1 MEKIVQRK
9 YKSGGNLALPLV
21 SSLLI
26 GAMSWHIVADYKEDK
41 RHEALI
47 EKSIRQNHELYKS
60 NKDLQQKV
68 DTLETELEESEDEMF
83 MMKKSIK
90 AMEKE
95 LAKIEAEKLAKAKV
109 VAEAK
114 EIEGKTYHVTHY
126 VATCK
131 GCSGITKT
139 GVDVRN
145 TIYYKG
151 YRIIAVD
158 PNLIPLGSIVEMSD
172 GKTTFKAIAI
182 DVGGGIKSN
191 EVDLLVG
198 SVSEAM
204 KQGKKDYKV
213 KIIRKGW

>member
-1 MEKIVQRK
+1 MEKIVQRRNK
-9 YKSGGNLALPLV
+9 GGHLALPLV
-21 SSLLI
+21 STLLI
-26 GAMSWHIVADYKEDK
+26 GAMSWHIVADYKDDK
-41 RHEALI
+41 RQEALI
-47 EKSIRQNHELYKS
+47 EKSIRQNYELYES
-60 NKDLQQKV
+60 MTDMQQKIGS
-68 DTLETELEESEDEMF
+68 LESDLAESEKEMQLMKKTINELEVRAEVVR
-83 MMKKSIK
+83 KKK
-90 AMEKE
+90 
-95 LAKIEAEKLAKAKV
+95 

-114 EIEGKTYHVTHY
+114 AKAVEGKTYHVTHY

-139 GVDVRN
+139 GINVMN
-145 TIYYKG
+145 TIYHKG

-172 GKTTFKAIAI
+172 GKTTFKAIAV

-191 EVDLLVG
+191 EIDLLVG

-204 KQGKKDYKV
+204 KLGKKDYKV